1 MTTKTGATLSPT
13 PETDPAARRLAEAVK
28 RCEQKNGKQTKFIV
42 GARIWE
48 ALIAYEVLAI
58 IASQDK
64 EDSNTRLANAALA
77 SFTSEI

>member
-1 MTTKTGATLSPT
+1 MTTKTGATMSPT
-13 PETDPAARRLAEAVK
+13 TETDPAARRLAEAVK
-28 RCEQKNGKQTKFIV
+28 RCEQKKFIV